1 MLATTPSVA
10 AEGHDGIGDSTSEH
24 CGHLITWN
32 TVPCRCEK
40 PTDTV
45 MQEGDSNKRVKA
57 KKKKKPSLC
66 SAGTDL
72 SQLCEQTE
80 VLEGWWHHAA
90 SSLLTSN
97 TQEDLP

>member
-1 MLATTPSVA
+1 M
-10 AEGHDGIGDSTSEH
+10 
-24 CGHLITWN
+24 
-32 TVPCRCEK
+32 
-40 PTDTV
+40 
-45 MQEGDSNKRVKA
+45 
-57 KKKKKPSLC
+57 PSLC

-80 VLEGWWHHAA
+80 VLEGWRHHAA